1 MTNIFKEIVPV
12 AMAQITQVS
21 INQTAESY
29 LVDKLTTVKNIIL
42 AVLGILVVIMILL
55 AGFQFLTA
63 AGDPKK
69 VEAAKNK
76 IIYAVIGIAVMA
88 VAATIPAFVANFIK

>member
-12 AMAQITQVS
+12 AMAEITQVT
-21 INQTAESY
+21 IDKPVESY
-29 LVDKLTTVKNIIL
+29 LVDKLTAVKNIIL